1 MSSRSA
7 SESGATAEP
16 GRSGGGE
23 AEAEVTRAAPAPR
36 APEELAQAVVGE
48 PASSA
53 VFLVLS
59 VDEGGEPVVRD
70 VLAGLAGLVRSVGF
84 GFPEGRLSCVA
95 GIGADAWERICGDGP
110 RPAELHP
117 FRPLEGPRHR
127 AVATPGDLLF
137 HLRAT
142 RPDLC
147 FALAAEIVKRLR
159 EVTSLEDEVHAFA
172 YYDARNLLGFVDGTE
187 NPVGR
192 IAAETALVGAED
204 PRFAGGSYTIV
215 QKFLHDVEAWDKLP
229 AEEQERVIG
238 RTKATNI
245 ELDRPGSHV
254 DVNTL
259 TGPDG
264 EERRILRAAMP
275 FGRPGHGEFGTYF
288 IAYAHDPDVT
298 ETMLRRMFLGTEESG
313 PDPLLDFS
321 EAVTGT
327 LFFAPAADFLESL
340 AAR

>member
-1 MSSRSA
+1 MSSSWSA
-7 SESGATAEP
+7 SEHRPDE
-16 GRSGGGE
+16 E
-23 AEAEVTRAAPAPR
+23 RAQPVVRAPAS
-36 APEELAQAVVGE
+36 A
-48 PASSA
+48 A
-53 VFLVLS
+53 VFLVFT
-59 VDEGGEPVVRD
+59 VEPGGEPVARD
-70 VLAGLAGLVRSVGF
+70 LLAGLAGLVRSIGF
-84 GFPEGRLSCVA
+84 GHPEGQLSCVA
-95 GIGADAWERICGDGP
+95 GVGAEGWDRICGAGE
-110 RPAELHP
+110 RPAALHP

-147 FALAAEIVKRLR
+147 FALATEIVKRLR
-159 EVTSLEDEVHAFA
+159 GVAVLQDEVHAFS
-172 YYDARNLLGFVDGTE
+172 YFDARNLLGFVDGTE

-204 PRFAGGSYTIV
+204 PAFAGGSYAIV
-215 QKFLHDVEAWDKLP
+215 QKYLHDVEAWEKL
-229 AEEQERVIG
+229 ATEEQEGVIG

-245 ELDRPGSHV
+245 ELERPGSHV

-259 TGPDG
+259 TGDDG
-264 EERRILRAAMP
+264 EERRILRAALP

-288 IAYAHDPDVT
+288 IAYAGDPEIP
-298 ETMLRRMFLGTEESG
+298 ETMLRRMFLGTQDTG
-313 PDPLLDFS
+313 PDPILDFS

-327 LFFAPAADFLESL
+327 LFFVPPTDFLKRL